1 MMMNR
6 RQFVGVVGALPV
18 AAEAMLN
25 AHGMNAAQA
34 APARAAVAS
43 PFPVIDTH
51 IHVFDKTRPGT
62 PYPADM
68 AAGGEPPQG
77 YIALPNRYKLVVSPY
92 GVVGAVIVEASGRVE
107 DNFWLLDV
115 AREHPIIVGLV
126 GNLNPNDATFAGN
139 LEKLAQNKL
148 FFGIRPREAFQ
159 GSRLLEGLEQPT
171 FIANL
176 KRLADAD
183 CSVDT
188 DTPSMGATAPE
199 ALVRLLDRIPSLRLV
214 MDHLPGLTYRLKEFG
229 DKAAMTNYV
238 RHLQELGKRP
248 NVYIKLSEVVR
259 PVNGKVSTDL
269 ATYREWLDELWSI
282 FGEDRIV
289 FGSDWPQSESVEFNS
304 YPNVIKVARDY
315 VTSKSSAAMEKVFWK
330 NSAKAYR
337 WVQRDASQRKA

>member
-1 MMMNR
+1 MNR
-6 RQFVGVVGALPV
+6 RQFVGMLGALPF
-18 AAEAMLN
+18 AAEAALK
-25 AHGMNAAQA
+25 AQGAAAGQA
-34 APARAAVAS
+34 GRTGASVAS

-51 IHVFDKTRPGT
+51 IHIFDKTRPGM
-62 PYPADM
+62 PYPATM
-68 AAGGEPPQG
+68 ASGGEPPQG
-77 YIALPNRYKLVVSPY
+77 YIALPNRYKLVVAPF

-115 AREHPIIVGLV
+115 AKDNPIIVGVV
-126 GNLNPNDATFAGN
+126 GHLNPNDASFPGS

-148 FFGIRPREAFQ
+148 FFGIRPREAFGGNGLRQ
-159 GSRLLEGLEQPT
+159 GLDKPE

-188 DTPSMGATAPE
+188 DTPSMGTAAPE
-199 ALVRLLDRIPSLRLV
+199 NLLRLLDRIPSLRLA

-229 DKAAMTNYV
+229 DKAAMATYV
-238 RHLQELGKRP
+238 RHLQELAKRP

-269 ATYREWLDELWSI
+269 ATYREWLDQLWSI
-282 FGEDRIV
+282 FGEDRIM

-315 VTSKSSAAMEKVFWK
+315 VMSKSPAAMEKVFWK
-330 NSAKAYR
+330 NSTKPYR
-337 WVQRDASQRKA
+337 WVQREPSQRKA